1 MPTKKSDLPEQL
13 AAPAQ
18 RALAGAGIQNLK
30 QLSKFSEAEIKQ
42 MHGIGPNALK
52 QLREAL
58 DEEGLSFAP
67 EKSDLPTN
75 IGNPA
80 RNALA
85 NADIQTL
92 RELTKFTETEIKQ
105 LHGVGP
111 NALGKLRIALESK
124 GLSFAAEKKTRA

>member
-1 MPTKKSDLPEQL
+1 MTAKLTDLPAEL

-18 RALAGAGIQNLK
+18 RALAEAGIQNLK
-30 QLSKFSEAEIKQ
+30 QLTKFSETEIKQ

-52 QLREAL
+52 QLRNAL
-58 DEEGLSFAP
+58 HARGLSFAS
-67 EKSDLPTN
+67 EKGDLPTN

-85 NADIQTL
+85 NAGIQTL
-92 RELTKFTETEIKQ
+92 KQLTKFTETEIKQ

-111 NALGKLRIALESK
+111 NALGKLHIALESK
-124 GLSFAAEKKTRA
+124 GLSFAAEKKNKA